1 MPRVADAEGTAMKFV
16 EHIRKENVIELD
28 ATSKADAIRQLVAH
42 LGANKNVVDEHEVLE
57 RVMERESLEPTSL
70 GHGIAIPHARSR
82 NVPRLVCA
90 VGRLKK
96 PIDFLSFD
104 GTRVRLI
111 FLTVYPNE
119 EAPKY
124 LFFISALCQLLSV
137 TKARKVL
144 LGAKT
149 PAEIYSVLRDAGPK
163 TASGR
168 AKKAKSAPTVHAVE
182 LSSEDVEIALLI
194 RLQRLENLKRTE
206 KKGKRVITSQI
217 NKLRS
222 CIDEDVLAYFDR
234 LVARSGIAVVAVE
247 GGTCQGCNL
256 RLPTKFVQQ
265 LRRGDKTYFCPS
277 CRRFLFDT
285 GTS

>member
-1 MPRVADAEGTAMKFV
+1 MPRVADAEGIGMKFV
-16 EHIRKENVIELD
+16 EYVRKDNVVELD
-28 ATSKADAIRQLVAH
+28 ATSKADAIRQLVTH
-42 LGANKNVVDEHEVLE
+42 LGANKDIADEHEVLE

-82 NVPRLVCA
+82 NARGLVCV

-104 GTRVRLI
+104 GTRVKLI
-111 FLTVYPNE
+111 FLTLYPHE

-124 LFFISALCQLLSV
+124 LFFISGLCQLLSDP
-137 TKARKVL
+137 KARKVL

-149 PAEIYSVLRDAGPK
+149 PAEIYSALREAGPK
-163 TASGR
+163 TAARGT
-168 AKKAKSAPTVHAVE
+168 KKSKSAGTVPAVE
-182 LSSEDVEIALLI
+182 FSSEDVEIALLI

-206 KKGKRVITSQI
+206 TKGKRVITAQT

-265 LRRGDKTYFCPS
+265 LRRGEKTHFCPS

-285 GTS
+285 GAS